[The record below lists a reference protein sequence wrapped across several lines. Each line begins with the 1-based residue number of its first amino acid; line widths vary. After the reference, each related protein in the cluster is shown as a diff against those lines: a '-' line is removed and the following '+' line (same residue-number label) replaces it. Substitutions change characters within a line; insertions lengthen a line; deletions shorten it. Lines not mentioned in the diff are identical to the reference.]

1 MPSVAQRTC
10 SDLKTAWPEVFL
22 LWFAGISSAMQFAK
36 FSVSYNDLLSYYQMG
51 PALTGASI
59 SVVGIIGLIFGAI
72 AGIMVARLGYRRV
85 LIGSLLFG
93 ALLSLV
99 QSFLPPFE
107 IILVTRVLE
116 GFSQL
121 GVVVAAPT
129 MISRLS
135 AMKHRSITMGI
146 WGTFFGVAFAIAG
159 SAGQVILHQYDLGG
173 LYLSHGVFIGLMA
186 LLVWRFIKNDE
197 SLYSTPQATDH
208 ESYLRKLA
216 RIYQT
221 PRTFLPALVF
231 LFYTCTL
238 VSLLTYIPNFI
249 QSDSLRTTMQVVLPL
264 MSTAGTFA
272 AGALAQY
279 VMRPQYVAGMAYVS
293 LALAAVWVPQSVNHD
308 LLFSANVAVMI
319 LMLGMVPGAALS
331 MVPRLAR
338 NSDEQANGYG
348 LIAQL
353 GNLGGAIGPPS
364 FAAIIASY
372 QATGMVGLVLCFCLC
387 GISFA
392 WLAVR
397 AE

>member
-1 MPSVAQRTC
+1 MPNTPTSQDRQT
-10 SDLKTAWPEVFL
+10 TAWPAVFL
-22 LWFAGISSAMQFAK
+22 LWFAGISAAMQFAK
-36 FSVSYNDLLSYYQMG
+36 FSVSYNDLLEHYQMG
-51 PALTGASI
+51 PALTGASL
-59 SVVGIIGLIFGAI
+59 SVVGIVGLILGAT
-72 AGIMVARLGYRRV
+72 AGIMAGRIGYRRV

-93 ALLSLV
+93 ALLSFIQAL
-99 QSFLPPFE
+99 LPPFE
-107 IILVTRVLE
+107 IILLTRVLE

-129 MISRLS
+129 MIARLS
-135 AMKHRSITMGI
+135 APHHRSITMGI

-159 SAGQVILHQYDLGG
+159 SAGKFILTHYALSG
-173 LYLSHGVFIGLMA
+173 LYLSHALYIVLMA
-186 LLVWRFIKNDE
+186 VLVWRLIDNDE
-197 SLYSTPQATDH
+197 GLYNSPQANDS
-208 ESYLRKLA
+208 ESYFRKLA

-249 QSDSLRTTMQVVLPL
+249 QSDTLRLTMQVVLPL
-264 MSTAGTFA
+264 MSTVGTFS

-279 VMRPQYVAGMAYVS
+279 VMRPQYVAWTAYIA
-293 LALAAVWVPQSVNHD
+293 LALGALAVPYTLDYDHVFSINAA
-308 LLFSANVAVMI
+308 FMI
-319 LMLGMVPGAALS
+319 FFLGMIPGAALS

-364 FAAIIASY
+364 FAALISAY
-372 QATGMVGLVLCFCLC
+372 GATGM
-387 GISFA
+387 ISMIWVICAFGAVFA
-392 WLAVR
+392 WMAAR
-397 AE
+397 TE